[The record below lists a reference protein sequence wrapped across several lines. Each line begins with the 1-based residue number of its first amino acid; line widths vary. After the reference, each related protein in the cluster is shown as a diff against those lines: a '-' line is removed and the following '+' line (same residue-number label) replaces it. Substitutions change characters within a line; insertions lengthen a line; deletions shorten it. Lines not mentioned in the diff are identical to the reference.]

1 LNRITISLM
10 EKNDIPEAARVLSVA
25 MLDNP
30 LHAALFQGND
40 ENVRLEIEKMFHKL
54 FDEVPGI
61 VFLAKD
67 GPTLSG
73 VMRMKSCDGRKAP
86 GDPEGPPDENDLNWR
101 KNLWLREWAR
111 HDPSD
116 QHWHLGPI
124 GVLPAYQGAGIG
136 SKLMQRFCREV
147 DACRASAY
155 LETDLERNVRFY
167 EKFGF
172 KIVSRSDIFDVKNYY
187 MAKTST
193 A

>member
-1 LNRITISLM
+1 M
-10 EKNDIPEAARVLSVA
+10 EKNDIPEAAWVLSVA

-30 LHAALFQGND
+30 LHVALFQGND
-40 ENVRLEIEKMFHKL
+40 ENTRLEIEKMFSKL

-67 GPTLSG
+67 GSTLLG

-86 GDPEGPPDENDLNWR
+86 DGPEGPPDENDLNWR
-101 KNLWLREWAR
+101 ETVWLREWAR
-111 HDPSD
+111 HDPTD

-124 GVLPAYQGAGIG
+124 GVLPAHHGSGIG
-136 SKLMQRFCREV
+136 SKLMLRFCREV
-147 DACRASAY
+147 DACRANAY

-172 KIVSRSDIFDVKNYY
+172 KIVSRSAIFDVKNYY
-187 MAKTST
+187 MVRTST